1 VQTHHDED
9 LGVAIAVPDGWEVTS
24 SDEFHL
30 LLLAPVDHDFRANI
44 GVSRSEL
51 DPPTPE
57 HLAEVV
63 DRVREERAREQRTVH
78 LEGERPVVQDGASGW
93 MLRSR
98 WEVEDAPVEVIQI
111 SGMFLTPAGALFQLH
126 CTTLSEAA
134 DTYLPVFRDVLD
146 SLRFP

>member
-1 VQTHHDED
+1 VQTHHDQG
-9 LGVAIAVPDGWEVTS
+9 LGVAIGVPDDWEVDS
-24 SDEFHL
+24 SEEFPL
-30 LLLAPVDHDFRANI
+30 LLLAPVDHDFRANV
-44 GVSRSEL
+44 GVSRTEL

-63 DRVREERAREQRTVH
+63 ERVREERAREKRVVH
-78 LEGERPVVQDGASGW
+78 LEGERPIVQDGASGW

-98 WEVEDAPVEVIQI
+98 WELEDAPVEVIQI
-111 SGMFLTPAGALFQLH
+111 SGLFLTPAGLLFQLH

-134 DTYLPVFRDVLD
+134 ETYLPVFRDVLD